1 MEASFLVLSE
11 SMAIWCIRLTLDF
24 VARAERVVQCFL
36 LIAAGRR
43 YSRLVSRFVLAPN
56 PVFDVLMC
64 NSRGAFLYSGVEVKR
79 HREGGAAA
87 SA

>member
-1 MEASFLVLSE
+1 MVHSSY
-11 SMAIWCIRLTLDF
+11 LDV
-24 VARAERVVQCFL
+24 VARAERVVECFL